1 MARRRNNGFDITA
14 LQKYGEELEAAGG
27 HDAIKR
33 AVEGGMKSTKAQVNP
48 KVKAAIQPGNLP
60 AGGKYSTGGTEEHLN
75 TDMSVHWEGN
85 MARMGLG
92 FSLVDDGLASIFLMY
107 GTPHHAPAAG
117 LREALK
123 EEPRKISRKEMTKA
137 CKKVL
142 ERLGR

>member
-1 MARRRNNGFDITA
+1 MAKHKNGFDTTA
-14 LQKYGEELEAAGG
+14 LAKYGEALEAAGG
-27 HDAIKR
+27 SATVKR

-60 AGGKYSTGGTEEHLN
+60 AGGKYSSGGTEAHLN
-75 TDMSVHWEGN
+75 TDMSVDWEGN
-85 MARMGLG
+85 MARMKLG
-92 FSLVDDGLASIFLMY
+92 FNLEGDGLASIFLMY

-123 EEPRKISRKEMTKA
+123 EEPLKISRKEMAKT